1 MPSTTKASPK
11 EAKPRAPRR
20 SRAVCEEL
28 LLQAAEDLLA
38 IHSPADITIRDIAAK
53 ATVHHRFISTWFVGK
68 VELFTIVHQRI
79 SDRTRTLARDAS
91 LVSPSSV
98 ADLNLQLGLAL
109 WLIQSGVKF
118 KSIEEAFPAI
128 GGAYDR
134 AIHELKLPHKEAEI
148 VALTVG
154 SMVLSNFI
162 LQPHV
167 ATSTSL
173 EEMLGHYGKLLRKK

>member
-1 MPSTTKASPK
+1 M
-11 EAKPRAPRR
+11 KPRAPRR
-20 SRAVCEEL
+20 TRAVCEEL

-38 IHSPADITIRDIAAK
+38 HHLPADITIRDIAAK

-79 SDRTRTLARDAS
+79 SDRTRASARDAS
-91 LVSPSSV
+91 LVTPSSV
-98 ADLNLQLGLAL
+98 ADLHLQLGLAL

-118 KSIEEAFPAI
+118 KSMEDAFPAI

-134 AIHELKLPHKEAEI
+134 ALHELGLPPKEAEI
-148 VALTVG
+148 VAYTVG

-167 ATSTSL
+167 TLTTSL

>member
-1 MPSTTKASPK
+1 VPTKSKGSPK
-11 EAKPRAPRR
+11 EVKPRAPRR
-20 SRAVCEEL
+20 TRAACEEL

-38 IHSPADITIRDIAAK
+38 THSPADITIRDIAAK

-91 LVSPSSV
+91 LVTPSSV

-118 KSIEEAFPAI
+118 KSMEDVFPAI

-134 AIHELKLPHKEAEI
+134 ALHELGLPSKEAEI
-148 VALTVG
+148 VAYTVG

>member
-1 MPSTTKASPK
+1 M
-11 EAKPRAPRR
+11 
-20 SRAVCEEL
+20 CEEL

-68 VELFTIVHQRI
+68 VELFTVVHQRI
-79 SDRTRTLARDAS
+79 SARTRALARDAS
-91 LVSPSSV
+91 LTSPSSV

-118 KSIEEAFPAI
+118 KGIEEAFPAI
-128 GGAYDR
+128 GGAIDR
-134 AIHELKLPHKEAEI
+134 SMQELGMSHKEAEI
-148 VALTVG
+148 VAHTVG
-154 SMVLSNFI
+154 SMVLANFI

>member
-1 MPSTTKASPK
+1 VPSTTKASLK
-11 EAKPRAPRR
+11 EAKPRAPR
-20 SRAVCEEL
+20 
-28 LLQAAEDLLA
+28 
-38 IHSPADITIRDIAAK
+38 
-53 ATVHHRFISTWFVGK
+53 
-68 VELFTIVHQRI
+68 
-79 SDRTRTLARDAS
+79 DAS
-91 LVSPSSV
+91 LTSPSSV

-173 EEMLGHYGKLLRKK
+173 EDMLGHYGKLLRKK

>member
-1 MPSTTKASPK
+1 
-11 EAKPRAPRR
+11 
-20 SRAVCEEL
+20 
-28 LLQAAEDLLA
+28 
-38 IHSPADITIRDIAAK
+38 
-53 ATVHHRFISTWFVGK
+53 
-68 VELFTIVHQRI
+68 LFTNAFQIARAL
-79 SDRTRTLARDAS
+79 SLAMRLS
-91 LVSPSSV
+91 PPSSV